1 MGSWLLERRLTKV
14 SSRLRTLRAELA
26 VIDEQ
31 LVSLGDDADDQAIR
45 ALVAETPAAS
55 FEARD
60 ARRHVD
66 AMARH
71 RAHVVQEIAELEGR
85 QDELL
90 DQM

>member
-14 SSRLRTLRAELA
+14 SSRLRALRAELA

>member
-1 MGSWLLERRLTKV
+1 MGAWLVERRLSKV
-14 SSRLRTLRAELA
+14 AERLRALRAELA

-31 LVSLGDDADDQAIR
+31 LRSLGDDADDQAIR
-45 ALVAETPAAS
+45 ALVSETATAS

-60 ARRHVD
+60 AERHVS

-71 RAHVVQEIAELEGR
+71 RAHVLEEIAGLEAR

-90 DQM
+90 DRM

>member
-1 MGSWLLERRLTKV
+1 
-14 SSRLRTLRAELA
+14 
-26 VIDEQ
+26 
-31 LVSLGDDADDQAIR
+31 
-45 ALVAETPAAS
+45 VAETPAAS